1 MVDALLL
8 GAITL
13 WLLWIAAHLV
23 MMASMRPRW
32 PTYNGFR
39 IYVPPRFVIRLTSA
53 ELEAVIAHEIGHQR
67 LGHVWENFARICIFS
82 KTSDGRLMAQEL
94 EADDF
99 ATLLLR
105 GDVLASALRKISTHP
120 FDLWRAARLDFKQ
133 IQKDRLLKGPQDAGD
148 LAPGTGEEH
157 NIREG

>member
-8 GAITL
+8 AVPAL

-39 IYVPPRFVIRLTSA
+39 IYVPPRFVMRLTHD

-67 LGHVWENFARICIFS
+67 LGHVWENFARVCVFYRTGE
-82 KTSDGRLMAQEL
+82 KRLMQQEL

-120 FDLWRAARLDFKQ
+120 FDLWRAARLDLRQ
-133 IQKDRLLKGPQDAGD
+133 MQKDRLKKGPQDAGD